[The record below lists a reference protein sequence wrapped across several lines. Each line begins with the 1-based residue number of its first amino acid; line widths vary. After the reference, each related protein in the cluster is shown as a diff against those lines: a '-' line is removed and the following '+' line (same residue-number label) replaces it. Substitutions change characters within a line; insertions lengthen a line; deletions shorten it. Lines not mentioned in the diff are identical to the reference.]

1 MPWHDRIK
9 RNLKL
14 RDLDVLMAVVQTGA
28 MGRAAIRLHMSQP
41 AVSKAVADLEHT
53 FGVRLLHRSRRG
65 VEPTPYGLALVKR
78 GSAVFDEVR
87 RSVEDIDF
95 ISDPTVGD
103 IRIGTTEPIA
113 AAIVSPVIN
122 QLSKQYPKM
131 TFHVSAADTRTLYR
145 QLSEL
150 SIELVISRMP
160 DAAANDLSV
169 EILFHDPLIV
179 AAGKNNPLTRRRKVE
194 FPELMNEPW
203 TIQPSDNFF
212 GSLVADAF
220 RSVGLSPPRLV
231 VASTSHILR
240 NDLVETGRFLT
251 VLPGFTL
258 KLPRSHPSLRAIPV
272 EFPNVRHQIAI
283 FTLKGRSL
291 SPLAQ
296 MFIDRVRALV
306 KPLAKAR

>member
-160 DAAANDLSV
+160 DAAAKDLSV

-272 EFPNVRHQIAI
+272 EFPNVHHQIAV

>member
-160 DAAANDLSV
+160 DAAAKDLSV

-179 AAGKNNPLTRRRKVE
+179 AAGKK
-194 FPELMNEPW
+194 
-203 TIQPSDNFF
+203 
-212 GSLVADAF
+212 
-220 RSVGLSPPRLV
+220 
-231 VASTSHILR
+231 
-240 NDLVETGRFLT
+240 
-251 VLPGFTL
+251 
-258 KLPRSHPSLRAIPV
+258 
-272 EFPNVRHQIAI
+272 
-283 FTLKGRSL
+283 
-291 SPLAQ
+291 
-296 MFIDRVRALV
+296 
-306 KPLAKAR
+306 

>member
-1 MPWHDRIK
+1 
-9 RNLKL
+9 L
-14 RDLDVLMAVVQTGA
+14 G
-28 MGRAAIRLHMSQP
+28 
-41 AVSKAVADLEHT
+41 
-53 FGVRLLHRSRRG
+53 
-65 VEPTPYGLALVKR
+65 LVKR

-160 DAAANDLSV
+160 DAAAKDLSV

-272 EFPNVRHQIAI
+272 EFPNVHHQIAV